1 MYHFK
6 QTAMKKLLLPIVLF
20 VSFCSCSKLLDE
32 TPQGVVSDADLNS
45 AENIEKMVIAAYSG
59 LGNDHYTSPY
69 TSLWPYGSVR
79 GGDTYK
85 GGDGPGDLSEFHLF
99 ETFSL
104 NRVDNGLSDQLW
116 FRLYV
121 CIGRVNDALR
131 RLNNVDA
138 AVFPNK
144 EERIAEMKFLRGH
157 FYFLAKILFK
167 YIPYIDE
174 TIPKTAYETI
184 SNRDLSNEELWNKIV
199 SDFRDAHAALPPTQ
213 SEKGRATRLAAAAY
227 LSKALLYQAY
237 VQDENHQ
244 VTSIDQ
250 AKLNEVVTLTN
261 EVISSGVHQLN
272 ADYAANF
279 LTQTENSAESV
290 FAIQYSK
297 DDGTPRGRLDYG
309 HALNYPMNQE
319 FGCCGFHVPSHDLIN
334 SFKTKAN
341 GLPDFENYAVN
352 DVAASGDYFTSGFD
366 PRLNHTVAI
375 PGNPFKYDSDYIFQ
389 RSWARAPEV
398 YGAFASMKE
407 AVAPDDPSF
416 QKIPPF
422 MSSSK
427 NWDIIRYSDVLLFQ
441 AEALIELGREEE
453 ALPLI
458 NQLRTR
464 AAASTALL
472 KQPNGSPS
480 ANYRVETYQ
489 PGVNCTW
496 NQDFARQALRWER
509 RLEFA
514 TEGYRF
520 FDLVRWGIA
529 GTVMNSYF
537 TIEKTRA
544 AHLTDALF
552 EEGRD
557 EYLPIPLNQINYSR
571 DLYQQNT
578 GW

>member
-1 MYHFK
+1 
-6 QTAMKKLLLPIVLF
+6 MKKILLSIAIIACVT
-20 VSFCSCSKLLDE
+20 SCKKILDE

-45 AENIEKMVIAAYSG
+45 PENIEKMAIAAYSA

-104 NRVDNGLSDQLW
+104 NRVDNGLTDQLW

-121 CIGRVNDALR
+121 SIGRVNDALR
-131 RLNNVDA
+131 RLNEVDA
-138 AVFPNK
+138 SSFPNK
-144 EERIAEMKFLRGH
+144 EVRTAEMKFLRGH
-157 FYFLAKILFK
+157 FYFLGKILFK
-167 YIPYIDE
+167 YLPYIDE
-174 TIPKTAYETI
+174 TIPKTSYETI
-184 SNRDLSNEELWNKIV
+184 SNRALSNEELWNKITE
-199 SDFRDAHAALPPTQ
+199 DFRAAYAALPETQ
-213 SEKGRATRLAAAAY
+213 TEKGRATKLAAAAY
-227 LSKALLYQAY
+227 LSKALLYHAY
-237 VQDENHQ
+237 TQDENHQ
-244 VTSIDQ
+244 VTTIDM
-250 AKLNEVVTLTN
+250 AKLNEVATLTN
-261 EVISSGVHQLN
+261 EVITSGVHQLN
-272 ADYAANF
+272 ADYAENF
-279 LTQTENSAESV
+279 LTQTENSSESV

-334 SFKTKAN
+334 AFKTTAA
-341 GLPDFENYAVN
+341 GLPDFDNYNQV
-352 DVAASGDYFTSGFD
+352 DVAASGDYFTSSFD

-375 PGNPFKYDSDYIFQ
+375 PGNPFKYNTSYIFQ

-398 YGAFASMKE
+398 YGAFASLKE
-407 AVAPDDPSF
+407 AVAPNDPSF

-427 NWDIIRYSDVLLFQ
+427 NWDIIRYDDVLLFR
-441 AEALIELGREEE
+441 AEALIELGRQDE

-464 AAASTALL
+464 AAASTNLL
-472 KQPNGSPS
+472 KQPNGGFS
-480 ANYRVETYQ
+480 ANYRVATYQ

-496 NQDFARQALRWER
+496 SQDFARKALQWER

-520 FDLVRWGIA
+520 FDLVRWGVA
-529 GTVMNSYF
+529 ATTMNDYF
-537 TIEKTRA
+537 NQEKTRS

-552 EEGRD
+552 EMGRD

>member
-1 MYHFK
+1 
-6 QTAMKKLLLPIVLF
+6 MKKLLLPLIILITGLG
-20 VSFCSCSKLLDE
+20 SCSKMLEEL
-32 TPQGVVSDADLNS
+32 PQGAISGDELNS
-45 AENIEKMVIAAYSG
+45 AENIEKMTIAAYSA

-69 TSLWPYGSVR
+69 SSLWPYGSVR

-104 NRVDNGLSDQLW
+104 NRVDNGLSDELW

-121 CIGRVNDALR
+121 GIGRANDALR
-131 RLNNVDA
+131 RLNATDETI
-138 AVFPNK
+138 FPNK
-144 EERIAEMKFLRGH
+144 TVRTAEMKFLRGH
-157 FYFLAKILFK
+157 FYFLLKVLFRH
-167 YIPYIDE
+167 IPYLDE
-174 TIPKTAYETI
+174 TMEKPSYETV
-184 SNRDLSNEELWNKIV
+184 SNRVLTDQQLWDKITA
-199 SDFRDAHAALPPTQ
+199 DFRAAADGLPPDQ
-213 SEKGRATRLAAAAY
+213 PEKGRASKGAAQAY

-237 VQDENHQ
+237 VQDDNYQ
-244 VTSIDQ
+244 VSSIDA
-250 AKLNEVVTLTN
+250 AKLDEVISLTN
-261 EVISSGVHQLN
+261 EVISSHKFGLN
-272 ADYAANF
+272 NDFSANF

-297 DDGTPRGRLDYG
+297 DDGTPKGRLDYG

-334 SFKTKAN
+334 AFKTTAA
-341 GLPDFENYAVN
+341 GLPDFEHYNDN
-352 DVAASGDYFTSGFD
+352 DVAGSGNYFSSNFD

-375 PGNPFKYDSDYIFQ
+375 PGNPFKYNSKYIFQ

-398 YGAFASMKE
+398 YGAFASLKE
-407 AVAPDDPSF
+407 AVSPDDASF

-427 NWDIIRYSDVLLFQ
+427 NWAIIRYPDVLLFR
-441 AEALIELGREEE
+441 AEALIERGRQDE

-458 NQLRTR
+458 NELRTR
-464 AAASTALL
+464 AAGSTALL
-472 KQPNGSPS
+472 KQADGTPS
-480 ANYRVETYQ
+480 AQYKVATYQ

-496 NQDFARQALRWER
+496 TQEYARQALRWER
-509 RLEFA
+509 RLELA

-529 GTVMNSYF
+529 ANTMNSYF
-537 TIEKTRA
+537 LLEKNRA
-544 AHLTDALF
+544 AHLSDAHF
-552 EEGRD
+552 QAKRD

-571 DLYQQNT
+571 DLYQQNP